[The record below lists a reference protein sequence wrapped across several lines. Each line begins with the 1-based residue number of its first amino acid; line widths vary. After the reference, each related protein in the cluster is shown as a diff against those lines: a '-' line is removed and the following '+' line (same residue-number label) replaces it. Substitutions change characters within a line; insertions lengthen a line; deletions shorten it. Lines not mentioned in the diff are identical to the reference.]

1 MHRDS
6 IPVCSNSWETG
17 GCVCRCGLRTLPLHY
32 RRTSGYFCV
41 FLKNLLTSML
51 GRGRGKMRQKAEMGL
66 KVWARVNF
74 FPPFPCVTVLHRK
87 EEKKQIPVRFLP
99 VGGAAGAVRER
110 D

>member
-1 MHRDS
+1 
-6 IPVCSNSWETG
+6 
-17 GCVCRCGLRTLPLHY
+17 
-32 RRTSGYFCV
+32 
-41 FLKNLLTSML
+41 
-51 GRGRGKMRQKAEMGL
+51 MRQKAEMGL

-87 EEKKQIPVRFLP
+87 EEKKQISVRFLP